1 MTPQTGYTR
10 NSAFSLRDGDI
21 TYPPSMALLFVAF
34 TLACLLPL
42 PFAIVAWGVP
52 IPARWWHQHEAVF
65 GLGSGRCSGFLLTAL
80 PHWLGTKRPG
90 RLAVGLFLGAWCA
103 GRAGALTWAYVFSG
117 SIDFWRHCRLGCSWA
132 ICHSELSPL
141 ASRPTAE
148 KSLGFGDRSLAKTEL
163 IPIVNRNRQTS
174 RADQLQTCVLRN
186 FHHCVLESRK
196 AGGRAALSHVPVCC
210 ICKDGLFGEGHD
222 GIATSALELDSDER
236 G

>member
-1 MTPQTGYTR
+1 
-10 NSAFSLRDGDI
+10 
-21 TYPPSMALLFVAF
+21 MALMFVAF

-80 PHWLGTKRPG
+80 PHWLEITRLG
-90 RLAVGLFLGAWCA
+90 RLAVGLVLGA
-103 GRAGALTWAYVFSG
+103 VFRG
-117 SIDFWRHCRLGCSWA
+117 
-132 ICHSELSPL
+132 ICNLDL
-141 ASRPTAE
+141 APCPTAE
-148 KSLGFGDRSLAKTEL
+148 NRLAFGERSLAKTEL

-174 RADQLQTCVLRN
+174 RADQLQACVLRN

-196 AGGRAALSHVPVCC
+196 AGARAALSHVPVSRV
-210 ICKDGLFGEGHD
+210 CKDGLFGESHRGFPV
-222 GIATSALELDSDER
+222 SALELDGDER